1 MKKDN
6 NWEITRILIMLLI
19 GVSLA
24 VSSGIAI
31 LILSMLV
38 LALYS

>member
-31 LILSMLV
+31 LILSTLV